1 MRTHTIITGPDLW
14 FPTAQMAHHGGM
26 SFEVTL
32 TDETIE
38 QVEGADSYTLE
49 GPLTT
54 FFGNDRPR
62 PLDSW
67 SVKVASYR
75 TERIARIRRL

>member
-1 MRTHTIITGPDLW
+1 
-14 FPTAQMAHHGGM
+14 MAHHEAM
-26 SFEVTL
+26 SFEITL
-32 TDETIE
+32 LDDTVE
-38 QVEGADSYTLE
+38 QVDGADSYALE

-67 SVKVASYR
+67 SVKVASFR
-75 TERIARIRRL
+75 TDRIARIRRLG

>member
-1 MRTHTIITGPDLW
+1 MPTGRRVHDRP
-14 FPTAQMAHHGGM
+14 MA
-26 SFEVTL
+26 FEVTL
-32 TDETIE
+32 SDDSSEH
-38 QVEGADSYTLE
+38 VEGADSYCQE

-75 TERIARIRRL
+75 TDRIVRIRRLGACRDLTI

>member
-1 MRTHTIITGPDLW
+1 MP
-14 FPTAQMAHHGGM
+14 
-26 SFEVTL
+26 FEVTL
-32 TDETIE
+32 DDESTE
-38 QVEGADSYTLE
+38 RVDGADSYSLE

-54 FFGNDRPR
+54 FYGNDRPR

-75 TERIARIRRL
+75 TERITRIRRLPG

>member
-1 MRTHTIITGPDLW
+1 
-14 FPTAQMAHHGGM
+14 M
-26 SFEVTL
+26 SFEITL
-32 TDETIE
+32 TDDSVE
-38 QVEGADSYTLE
+38 QVDGADSYALE

-67 SVKVASYR
+67 SIKVASYR
-75 TERIARIRRL
+75 TERIAKIRRLEG

>member
-1 MRTHTIITGPDLW
+1 MAIW
-14 FPTAQMAHHGGM
+14 FPTGLGVHDVGM
-26 SFEVTL
+26 PFEVTL
-32 TDETIE
+32 TDESIE
-38 QVEGADSYTLE
+38 RVDGADSYTLE

-67 SVKVASYR
+67 SIKVASYR
-75 TERIARIRRL
+75 TERISRIRRLAG